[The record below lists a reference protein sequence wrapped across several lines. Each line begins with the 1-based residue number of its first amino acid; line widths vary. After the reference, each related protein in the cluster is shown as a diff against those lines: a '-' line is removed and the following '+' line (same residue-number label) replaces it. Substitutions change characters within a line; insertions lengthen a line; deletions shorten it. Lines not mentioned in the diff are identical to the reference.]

1 MFLPIKQDNFPQ
13 KQSTSGK
20 KKERE
25 EGREGGREGRRKVG
39 RKEMPNTIWGQNKNK

>member
-20 KKERE
+20 KKKKE
-25 EGREGGREGRRKVG
+25 E